1 MPNPIAQR
9 LSEHL
14 RTLIVAIATVAVLVL
29 MAVTQLPGDARAET
43 GSEGQSPFAIYVPK
57 PGGLTIGFSGFSE
70 PQSFVDAVPFR
81 VLSISVFDN
90 ATQRFYV
97 YIPGAP
103 ERVNTLTRE
112 NFSSQSIVFIRRH
125 SADVGGAPAGTTFV
139 PEPFAAQ
146 VARSAAAPAG
156 QPGSPSEAAPA
167 G

>member
-1 MPNPIAQR
+1 
-9 LSEHL
+9 
-14 RTLIVAIATVAVLVL
+14 
-29 MAVTQLPGDARAET
+29 
-43 GSEGQSPFAIYVPK
+43 
-57 PGGLTIGFSGFSE
+57 
-70 PQSFVDAVPFR
+70 
-81 VLSISVFDN
+81 
-90 ATQRFYV
+90 TQRFYV

-146 VARSAAAPAG
+146 VARSAAAPAR

-167 G
+167 GGGGGGGAPRPPAGPPASSSPTATPTTTPTATATPKPSPTASPTAS